1 MDTFMEQIIVRRKT
15 GKDIA
20 IIAGIILGGCVLLA
34 ASLIAFMITGI
45 ILIPFVVII
54 GVCYGGFFLLG
65 MRNLE
70 YEYSFTNG
78 DVTVDKI
85 INRRSRKRMVSFDCK
100 DVEDMGVY
108 DEKAAQ
114 QLEGRAFDK
123 RFSCGEI
130 DMGQGCWYMDCHS
143 KKHGHVLLTF
153 SPNEDI
159 LGAIKAALPY
169 LVRQQAFP
177 RQVG

>member
-45 ILIPFVVII
+45 VLIPFVVII

-70 YEYSFTNG
+70 YE
-78 DVTVDKI
+78 
-85 INRRSRKRMVSFDCK
+85 
-100 DVEDMGVY
+100 
-108 DEKAAQ
+108 
-114 QLEGRAFDK
+114 
-123 RFSCGEI
+123 
-130 DMGQGCWYMDCHS
+130 
-143 KKHGHVLLTF
+143 
-153 SPNEDI
+153 
-159 LGAIKAALPY
+159 
-169 LVRQQAFP
+169 
-177 RQVG
+177 